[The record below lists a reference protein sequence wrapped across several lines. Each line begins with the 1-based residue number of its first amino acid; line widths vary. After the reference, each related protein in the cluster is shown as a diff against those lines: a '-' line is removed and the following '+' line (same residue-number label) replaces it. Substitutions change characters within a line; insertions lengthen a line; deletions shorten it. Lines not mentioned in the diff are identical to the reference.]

1 MSLVRSWTR
10 NGGRTSASSYSQ
22 QPPPPPPPFYFSAD
36 SPNETTADIKQ
47 KIQVVYA
54 RRIDSTRARLHSK
67 LDRVQHAPSRQQIRI
82 HTHIHLYTHSK
93 ESRVPMSDFNRATK
107 PHPNTPSF
115 SRSAKPKPTDFDDDE
130 WLALATAAPTHR
142 IAMSD
147 SAVLQLRIAPTR
159 ALTHMFRTCSEAMRP
174 TQNREKKSVQTL
186 RKMGRGNVE
195 FLSLDTHN
203 PPQALSPPPPQKKRQ
218 KQCIMRQK
226 AGRQVDN
233 SRLPSS
239 FASPFEL
246 PLVSSASA
254 LQTPSLSTRPRG
266 YDFALAR
273 SPSPNPN
280 PP

>member
-203 PPQALSPPPPQKKRQ
+203 PPQALSPPPPKKKKDKSNASCGK
-218 KQCIMRQK
+218 KQ
-226 AGRQVDN
+226 AGK
-233 SRLPSS
+233 
-239 FASPFEL
+239 
-246 PLVSSASA
+246 
-254 LQTPSLSTRPRG
+254 
-266 YDFALAR
+266 
-273 SPSPNPN
+273 
-280 PP
+280 